1 MEVPYPHIQVP
12 CLPLAVQAQRQG
24 CCSRMCKEGAGG
36 FTPITVPSSDEYGS
50 DPEIWDVIV
59 VGAGVAGSALA
70 FAQGQA
76 GRKVLVVERDLC
88 QPDRIVGELLQ
99 PGGYL
104 ALKQLGLERCVE
116 EIDAQM
122 VYGYAMFKAGDVVSL
137 KYPVEEHCHD
147 VAGRSFH
154 NGRFVQRLRQAA
166 SSQENVTL
174 RQGIVKKLIN
184 AGGSEWDEAANEA
197 VMGVSYKTPD
207 GTERIAKASLTVV
220 CDGMYSNLRKKFMS
234 PKINHPSHFV
244 GLLMRNTTLPH
255 PNFGH
260 VVLGSPSPFL
270 FYPISSTE
278 VRCLVDVP
286 GEKLPSASTGELRD
300 YLVNVVAPQVPS
312 QPAPS
317 PATPSTTGCW
327 PGTGRREVHTV

>member
-1 MEVPYPHIQVP
+1 MVSSVLLWGRCDVRSRESLGQLQLHGST
-12 CLPLAVQAQRQG
+12 LPTHTSPLSSAVQAQRQG

-234 PKINHPSHFV
+234 PKINHPSQLCRPPDEKHHPTTPKLWPCGA
-244 GLLMRNTTLPH
+244 GLPVAIPLLPDLLH
-255 PNFGH
+255 RGAMSCGRP
-260 VVLGSPSPFL
+260 
-270 FYPISSTE
+270 
-278 VRCLVDVP
+278 
-286 GEKLPSASTGELRD
+286 
-300 YLVNVVAPQVPS
+300 
-312 QPAPS
+312 
-317 PATPSTTGCW
+317 
-327 PGTGRREVHTV
+327 RREASFSVHRRTS